1 MLTTLFNNIQSIL
14 NTRTLSRIRRNHGLE
29 HATLHVLAERYP
41 RQSIAGHSN
50 PDGFWLIGDL
60 PTEAVQS
67 AVEEGLRRL
76 KNGERQLAVHPNCGT
91 NMVVA
96 GTIAGLA
103 GASAMFGVGKRWQDK
118 LERLPLAAALATFG
132 LILAQPLAIR
142 LQENVTTSGE
152 PGNLEVV
159 EVIPSQQGRFKAY
172 RIVTIG

>member
-1 MLTTLFNNIQSIL
+1 MRTSWLSYVQSIL
-14 NTRTLSRIRRNHGLE
+14 NTRTLSRLRRNHGLE

-41 RQSIAGHSN
+41 RQSFAGHSN
-50 PDGFWLIGDL
+50 PDGFWLIGNL

-67 AVEEGLRRL
+67 AVEEGLSRL
-76 KNGERQLAVHPNCGT
+76 KNGERRLAVHPNCGT
-91 NMVVA
+91 NLVVA

-152 PGNLEVV
+152 PGNLEIV
-159 EVIPSQQGRFKAY
+159 EVIPSQQGRFKTY

>member
-1 MLTTLFNNIQSIL
+1 M
-14 NTRTLSRIRRNHGLE
+14 
-29 HATLHVLAERYP
+29 
-41 RQSIAGHSN
+41 
-50 PDGFWLIGDL
+50 
-60 PTEAVQS
+60 
-67 AVEEGLRRL
+67 
-76 KNGERQLAVHPNCGT
+76 KNGERRLAVHPNCGT
-91 NMVVA
+91 NLVVA

-152 PGNLEVV
+152 PGNLEIV